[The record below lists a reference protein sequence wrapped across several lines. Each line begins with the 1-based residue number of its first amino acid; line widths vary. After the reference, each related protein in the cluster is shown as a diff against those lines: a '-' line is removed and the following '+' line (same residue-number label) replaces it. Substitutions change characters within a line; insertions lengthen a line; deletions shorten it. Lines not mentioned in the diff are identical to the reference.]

1 MKLNRREFLK
11 SSVVVLG
18 AATVSKEISSL
29 FSQKGSVAEATGSTA
44 VYEIYALKYAGP
56 LRRKLAVSLSQTGW
70 DEEIDINMYLWAIK
84 GKEEFILV
92 DTGGSPSLAAKR
104 QLKNYVN
111 PLDILA
117 RIGANS
123 QNVNKVIITHLHWDH
138 VGGVETF
145 PKAFPKTTLYLQEI
159 EFNFWLKDPMA
170 KRNPFFRTWDGPA
183 FKAFAAL
190 EGTDRLVLVRGDQE
204 IMPGIELLLTP
215 GHTIGLQSVAVN
227 TAKGTAIVAS
237 DCAHIARS
245 FKDDNPSSLITDLV
259 AWMKSYDKLRAKASS
274 IDLIFPGHD
283 ALMLTNYPKVAEDVT
298 RLV

>member
-1 MKLNRREFLK
+1 MK
-11 SSVVVLG
+11 
-18 AATVSKEISSL
+18 VS
-29 FSQKGSVAEATGSTA
+29 
-44 VYEIYALKYAGP
+44 P
-56 LRRKLAVSLSQTGW
+56 
-70 DEEIDINMYLWAIK
+70 
-84 GKEEFILV
+84 
-92 DTGGSPSLAAKR
+92 
-104 QLKNYVN
+104 LKNYVN

-170 KRNPFFRTWDGPA
+170 KRNPFSRTWDGPA
-183 FKAFAAL
+183 FKAFTAL